1 MKKILSTLILS
12 LFTYTLFAQALLW
25 NPEEPKAGEKVTIT
39 YNPKGTPLEK
49 EKSIQV
55 VAYLIG
61 GPGYAK
67 EIELKKTGNF
77 FEGSFVTD
85 TATVLIS
92 VAFSSGEIKDINK
105 ANGYMISVR
114 DKAGKIRPGTYAAY
128 AEQYGGYG
136 NYLYGLPQ
144 QEDYAFNY
152 RKQEWNEFPE
162 KHAANMAMYIQ
173 ALYTK
178 KKKDAEPEILKIMSE
193 TEAAGNLTEAQ
204 YNTLANWYNRFKQ
217 KEKSDVLKTEMKGK
231 YPNGDWKKNE
241 SQSAFY
247 AEAEPLKKEE
257 ILKTHF
263 KTFHPVTE
271 NEKAQENYYYS
282 ELASA
287 FAEPK
292 NTELRDFKKFKEY
305 ASKLPIA
312 MRASLYNNVSWNLAK
327 KDVELEMSKQISAE
341 ATQWAQKEITTPT
354 SKQPGMSTT
363 KVWAENRKQTYA
375 MYADTYGYIMYKLKD
390 YKTGF
395 PYVKEA
401 AVDILKKKNAEY
413 NDRYALLLEHVVS
426 AVEVQKEL
434 EPLMKEGKLGVESRD
449 VLRRALVA
457 NLKSE
462 QKADDQLAVLS
473 KAAAEKAREEMIKKM
488 INEESVAFKL
498 KNLEGSEVSLASLKG
513 KVVVLD
519 FWATWCGPCIA
530 SFPAMQKAVDKYKN
544 NSNVVFL
551 FVDTWES
558 QETMELRKKEVSDFI
573 GKNKYTFNVLYDEKP
588 EGSDQNNY
596 AVVSSYKVDGI
607 PTKFIIDKEGKIRFK
622 SVGFGGGEDGLINE
636 LSAMIE
642 LANDDV
648 GGTSGSTNPKKQF

>member
-488 INEESVAFKL
+488 INEESAAFKL